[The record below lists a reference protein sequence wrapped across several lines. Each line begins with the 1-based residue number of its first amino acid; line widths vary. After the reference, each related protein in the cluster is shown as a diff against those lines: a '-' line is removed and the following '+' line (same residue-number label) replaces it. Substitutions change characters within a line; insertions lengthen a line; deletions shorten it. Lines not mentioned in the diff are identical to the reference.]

1 MKSFILVTFFV
12 LIVIAHALPSKY
24 SYKVKVVIDRQIEI
38 LDGEDVGDVFFSSH
52 DALKAMHKTI
62 EHSKPDSII
71 YSTILVIE

>member
-12 LIVIAHALPSKY
+12 LIVVAYTLPSKY
-24 SYKVKVVIDRQIEI
+24 SYKVKVVIDRQIET
-38 LDGEDVGDVFFSSH
+38 LNGEDVGDVFFNSH
-52 DALKAMHKTI
+52 DALKAMHRTI